1 MEEANPIE
9 IPRARPV
16 ISYSCK
22 KEQGGKDEFGF
33 YEGDDGERQ
42 EPIDVFWDRNDYFN
56 FNNCTYSIKSTKIRH
71 NYNSIQGA

>member
-22 KEQGGKDEFGF
+22 KEQGGKNEFGLF
-33 YEGDDGERQ
+33 EGDDGELQ
-42 EPIDVFWDRNDYFN
+42 EPIDVFWDCKDF
-56 FNNCTYSIKSTKIRH
+56 FDFENC
-71 NYNSIQGA
+71 